1 MNLSLRWNMSLKDTR
16 RWLAAVLA
24 FVLIMTSLSG
34 IAHAAEDTV
43 TGIDFKY
50 DSSDYVDGKLAVFV
64 EDDKVDIALFA
75 SISGSSSQKDVTLE
89 ATWKSSNTANV
100 KVDKGV
106 LTGVGKGTATISAT
120 YKGYTTTITAISGY
134 IYEEITLIQGST
146 NAPETLD
153 IELGQLLKFTLDGKK
168 SSTESINVTNEAVW
182 TTSSSSVATVDDGEI
197 TLVGTG
203 TATITAKLK
212 GKSDSIKLT
221 VTSPYKSI
229 TISPNKLLELDIGY
243 DDAKLTATVEA
254 KTGVISTVT
263 DVVKW
268 TSGNTQVAT
277 VDKGV
282 VSAVG
287 TGKTTITASY
297 MGVTT
302 SIDVVVRT
310 AFQSIKLSPDKE
322 IHLQLHDAD
331 TTIEASVLDNT
342 SATPFPITSHA
353 DTVWKSSN
361 VIVATVENGSVS
373 PKAVGST
380 KISVSYKGLS
390 RSVDVTVYPR
400 IFKLTAEA
408 EKLDG
413 FIDSTDTL
421 PKITA
426 TTFDGE
432 QVDVTKLVEWTSE
445 DPEIVKIENGK
456 YVAKAIGETT
466 LTAKAQ
472 DYTVEIPFVVHVKPL
487 KLIADTKEMSVILGQ
502 EVPLPSVTVINVD
515 GEEVNVTTDVVWKS
529 SSDNMLL
536 KATTMKGLE
545 ASTVTLTATY
555 LKKTVTV
562 RVKIEEEIV
571 KFVVEPTSLQLY
583 PGQSKSVKVTGYY
596 KSGSKISLSSKMN
609 WVVSSSTLATVRSS
623 SIKALAV
630 GTGKIT
636 GSYQGKT
643 IEIPIVVSPK
653 LKSLVLSEKSAKLGV
668 GAAFTVKLQA
678 VYTTGSPIDATTS
691 AVWTSSKSSVATV
704 KDGKITAVSKGS
716 ASIKATFAGK
726 TVTFRVT
733 VK

>member
-1 MNLSLRWNMSLKDTR
+1 MKETR

-24 FVLIMTSLSG
+24 FVLVMTSLSG

-50 DSSDYVDGKLAVFV
+50 DSTDYVDGKIAVFV
-64 EDDKVDIALFA
+64 DDDKVDLTLYA

-89 ATWKSSNTANV
+89 ATWKSSNTSNV

-106 LTGVGKGTATISAT
+106 LTGVGKGTATITAT
-120 YKGYTTTITAISGY
+120 YKGYTTTITANSAY
-134 IYEEITLIQGST
+134 IYEDITMMQGSAT
-146 NAPETLD
+146 APETLD
-153 IELGQLLKFTLDGKK
+153 IELGQSLKFTLDGKK
-168 SSTESINVTNEAVW
+168 SSTESIDVTDEAVW
-182 TTSSSSVATVDDGEI
+182 TTSSASVATVDDGEI

-212 GKSDSIKLT
+212 GKTDSIKLT

-229 TISPNKLLELDIGY
+229 TISPKELLELSIGY
-243 DDAKLTATVEA
+243 DDAKLTASVEA
-254 KTGVISTVT
+254 KTGVTSTVT
-263 DVVKW
+263 DIVKW

-282 VSAVG
+282 VSPVG

-310 AFQSIKLSPDKE
+310 AYQSIKLSPDKE

-342 SATPFPITSHA
+342 SATPISITSHA
-353 DTVWKSSN
+353 DAVWKSSN
-361 VIVATVENGSVS
+361 VIVATVENGIVS

-400 IFKLTAEA
+400 IFKLTAET

-413 FIDSTDTL
+413 FIESTDTL

-466 LTAKAQ
+466 LTARAQ
-472 DYTVEIPFVVHVKPL
+472 DFTVEVPFIVHVKPL
-487 KLIADTKEMSVILGQ
+487 KLIADTKEMSIILGQ
-502 EVPLPSVTVINVD
+502 EVPLPTVTVINTD
-515 GEEVNVTTDVVWKS
+515 GEEVDVTTDVAWKS

-536 KATTMKGLE
+536 KASTMKGLE

-571 KFVVEPTSLQLY
+571 KFVVEPTSLDLY
-583 PGQSKSVKVTGYY
+583 PGKSKSVKVTGYY
-596 KSGSKISLSSKMN
+596 KSGSKISLGSKMN
-609 WVVSSSTLATVRSS
+609 WVVSSSELASVRGASV
-623 SIKALAV
+623 KALAV

-643 IEIPIVVSPK
+643 VTIPIVVSPK

-678 VYTTGSPIDATTS
+678 VYTTGSPIDATSS